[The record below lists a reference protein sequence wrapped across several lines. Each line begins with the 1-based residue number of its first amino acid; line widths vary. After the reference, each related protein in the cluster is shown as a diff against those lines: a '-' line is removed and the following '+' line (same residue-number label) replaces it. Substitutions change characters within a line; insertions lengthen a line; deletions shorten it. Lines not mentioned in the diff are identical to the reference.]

1 MSDDAGVRMRIGWVS
16 RRRAPPG
23 GTRFIPV
30 CARGAVAQWRRTN
43 ILLNA
48 AGHNVPGTM
57 LAARGPISDL
67 FIEACHQANDFYRL
81 VRCSRAEHPAAKAAT
96 KMLVLGLQIELARSH
111 GERILLN
118 ATGPNVLLRS
128 ESGV

>member
-1 MSDDAGVRMRIGWVS
+1 MRSWRS
-16 RRRAPPG
+16 
-23 GTRFIPV
+23 
-30 CARGAVAQWRRTN
+30 GAVAQWRRTN

-81 VRCSRAEHPAAKAAT
+81 VRCSQAEHPAAKAAT
-96 KMLVLGLQIELARSH
+96 KILVLGLQIELARSH

-128 ESGV
+128 EPGVWTDDLGSPDEARSGDCHSHPG